1 VIGAGPD
8 GPTKYRTEYQQDTI
22 VVLETCVDDMN
33 PEVFGF
39 LMDRLFEEGAL
50 DVYWIPVFMKKNRP
64 GTMIQVLGQKNR
76 KNDLIRCILSET
88 SSLGVRYYDIKR
100 ALLQREHIFVKS
112 VYGDIQVKRIIEPG
126 GSVRMVP
133 EYDVCKKIAREKNI
147 PLRVVYD
154 TILKSL

>member
-1 VIGAGPD
+1 
-8 GPTKYRTEYQQDTI
+8 
-22 VVLETCVDDMN
+22 MN
-33 PEVFGF
+33 PEIFGF

-64 GTMIQVLGQKNR
+64 GTMIQVLCQKNR
-76 KNDLIRCILSET
+76 KKDLIHRILLET

-126 GSVRMVP
+126 GSVRIVP
-133 EYDVCKKIAREKNI
+133 EYDVCKKIALEKNI

-154 TILKSL
+154 NILKSL